1 MDLGFSEEQEML
13 RKTARDFLETECPT
27 SLVKEMAEDEQG
39 YTSELWSKMAELGWM
54 GLALP
59 EEYDGM
65 GMSFLDLAVLLEEM
79 GRACLPGPFFS
90 TVVLGG
96 LTILEAGN
104 EEQKKELLPKIAA
117 GETILT
123 MALTEPSASY
133 DPASITVKAVPDKD
147 DYVISGTK
155 LFVDNAH
162 IADYLICVTRTKDG
176 ATKGEDGITLFL
188 VDRKSPGIATTLLK
202 TIAGD
207 KQCEVTFDNVRVP
220 QKNMLGEQDKGW
232 PVVAKILQKATV
244 AKCAEMIGGAQASL
258 DMSVAYAKERIQFGR
273 PIGSFQAIQHHCAN
287 MVTDVDGSRFITY
300 QAAWM
305 VSEGLPAVMEVS
317 MAKAW
322 VNEAYRRVTQL
333 GHQIHAGIGF
343 CMDHDMPLYFKRA
356 KAAEPTFG
364 SADWHR
370 EIVAR
375 ELGL

>member
-13 RKTARDFLETECPT
+13 RKTARDFLTNECPK
-27 SLVKEMAEDEQG
+27 SLVREMVEDEKG
-39 YTSELWSKMAELGWM
+39 YTPQLWRKMAELGWM

-59 EEYDGM
+59 DEYDGM
-65 GMSFLDLAVLLEEM
+65 GMGFLDLVVLLEEM

-96 LTILEAGN
+96 FTILEAGT
-104 EEQKKELLPKIAA
+104 EEQKREFLPRIVN
-117 GETILT
+117 GDVILT
-123 MALTEPSASY
+123 LALTEPSARY
-133 DPASITVKAVPDKD
+133 DAASITVEATPEKD
-147 DYVISGTK
+147 EFSISGTK
-155 LFVDNAH
+155 LFVPDAN
-162 IADYLICVTRTKDG
+162 IADFMVCVARTKDG
-176 ATKGEDGITLFL
+176 ATPEEGITLFL
-188 VDRKSPGIATTLLK
+188 VDAKSPGITTTLLK

-207 KQCEVTFDNVRVP
+207 KQCEVIFDNVRVA
-220 QKNMLGEQDKGW
+220 KGNMLGELDKGW
-232 PVVAKILQKATV
+232 PVVERILQKATV
-244 AKCAEMIGGAQASL
+244 ALCAQMIGGAQAAL
-258 DMSVAYAKERIQFGR
+258 EMSVAYAKERVQFGR

-300 QAAWM
+300 EAAWK
-305 VSEGLPAVMEVS
+305 VSEGLPATMEVS

-322 VNEAYRRVTQL
+322 VSEAYRRVTLL
-333 GHQIHAGIGF
+333 GHQIHGGIGF

-364 SADWHR
+364 DADWHQ

>member
-39 YTSELWSKMAELGWM
+39 YTSELWGKMAELGWM

-59 EEYDGM
+59 EEHDGM

-104 EEQKKELLPKIAA
+104 EEQKKEFLPKIAA
-117 GETILT
+117 GEAILT

-155 LFVDNAH
+155 LFVENAH

-176 ATKGEDGITLFL
+176 AGKGEDGITLFL
-188 VDRKSPGIATTLLK
+188 VDGKSPGITTTLLK

-207 KQCEVTFDNVRVP
+207 KQCEITFDNVRVP
-220 QKNMLGEQDKGW
+220 QKNMLGERDKGW

-244 AKCAEMIGGAQASL
+244 AKCAEMIGGAQAAL

-300 QAAWM
+300 QAAWK

-322 VNEAYRRVTQL
+322 VSEAYRRVTQL
-333 GHQIHAGIGF
+333 GHQIHGGIGF